1 MVELFI
7 MEYLTV
13 LYMIMAF
20 LFMDSRYSRRRT
32 LFIVSGVTLLL
43 MAAVAALHRAVDM
56 DAAFWIYAVTI
67 HIPLILLLFTLSRFR
82 GWRLI
87 FQQLSVV
94 LFCTLIHHISGM
106 IYYLSGSRFWVLVL
120 SCVVLSTGV
129 IWFLVRFLRPL
140 FFQILLELHRGWWLI
155 CLVMATYYIIAV
167 YLIPGYVGFELS
179 SSIIKPAIA
188 LLMLGVYS
196 ILMFLFTSIKNE
208 MDARHNAQL
217 SALQLSALQSRM
229 EAVQAAENVIRT
241 ERHDLRHRLQAV
253 AELIARGNREE
264 ALAFL
269 DAATKRLDA
278 QKEVRWCHPPVLD
291 AVFSSYFDQAN
302 NEGIHVTAKISLPDT
317 LTVDEGALAIVV
329 ANALENAIH
338 ANLKLPQK
346 QREICCKMVGSPGI
360 MLEISNPCNEDVTFD
375 AEGLPVAHR
384 EGHGLGVQSISA
396 FCQKNKAVYQ
406 FDLDDG
412 WFRLRLVL

>member
-32 LFIVSGVTLLL
+32 IFIVSSVTLLL
-43 MAAVAALHRAVDM
+43 MAAVAVLHRAVDR
-56 DAAFWIYAVTI
+56 DAAFWIFAITI

-94 LFCTLIHHISGM
+94 LFCTLIHHTSELV
-106 IYYLSGSRFWVLVL
+106 YYLSGSRFWVLVL

-155 CLVMATYYIIAV
+155 CLVMATYYIISV
-167 YLIPGYVGFELS
+167 YLIPGYAGFDPRS
-179 SSIIKPAIA
+179 TIIKPAIG
-188 LLMLGVYS
+188 LLILGVYS
-196 ILMFLFTSIKNE
+196 ILMFFFTSIKNE
-208 MDARHNAQL
+208 MEARHNAQM

-229 EAVQAAENVIRT
+229 EAVKAAENAIRT

-253 AELIARGNREE
+253 AELVLRGDKDA
-264 ALAFL
+264 ALDFL
-269 DAATKRLDA
+269 DAAQKRLDD
-278 QKEVRWCHPPVLD
+278 QKEIRWCRPPVLD
-291 AVFSSYFDQAN
+291 AVFSSYFDQAQN
-302 NEGIHVTAKISLPDT
+302 QGISVEAKISLSDT
-317 LTVDEGALAIVV
+317 LGVNEGELAIVL

-338 ANLKLPQK
+338 ANLDLPPE
-346 QREICCKMVGSPGI
+346 QRKIRCKMVGTPGV
-360 MLEISNPCNEDVTFD
+360 MLEISNPCAAATFD
-375 AEGLPVAHR
+375 SNGLPVAQR

-396 FCQKNKAVYQ
+396 FCRKTGAVCQ
-406 FDLDDG
+406 FSLTGG
-412 WFRLRLVL
+412 WFQLRLTL

>member
-20 LFMDSRYSRRRT
+20 LFMDGRYSRRRT

-56 DAAFWIYAVTI
+56 DAAFWIFAITI

-140 FFQILLELHRGWWLI
+140 VFSDTARAAPGLVADMPGDGHLLHHLRLPHPWI
-155 CLVMATYYIIAV
+155 CRL
-167 YLIPGYVGFELS
+167 
-179 SSIIKPAIA
+179 
-188 LLMLGVYS
+188 
-196 ILMFLFTSIKNE
+196 
-208 MDARHNAQL
+208 
-217 SALQLSALQSRM
+217 
-229 EAVQAAENVIRT
+229 RT
-241 ERHDLRHRLQAV
+241 EQQHHQT
-253 AELIARGNREE
+253 GNR
-264 ALAFL
+264 
-269 DAATKRLDA
+269 
-278 QKEVRWCHPPVLD
+278 
-291 AVFSSYFDQAN
+291 S
-302 NEGIHVTAKISLPDT
+302 
-317 LTVDEGALAIVV
+317 
-329 ANALENAIH
+329 ANAGGLFH
-338 ANLKLPQK
+338 FDVPLYQHQK
-346 QREICCKMVGSPGI
+346 
-360 MLEISNPCNEDVTFD
+360 
-375 AEGLPVAHR
+375 
-384 EGHGLGVQSISA
+384 
-396 FCQKNKAVYQ
+396 
-406 FDLDDG
+406 
-412 WFRLRLVL
+412 

>member
-32 LFIVSGVTLLL
+32 LFIVSSVTILL
-43 MAAVAALHRAVDM
+43 MAAVAALYRAVDM
-56 DAAFWIYAVTI
+56 DTAFWVYAVTI

-106 IYYLSGSRFWVLVL
+106 IYYLSGGRFWVLVL
-120 SCVVLSTGV
+120 SCAVLSTGV
-129 IWFLVRFLRPL
+129 ICFLIRFLRPL
-140 FFQILLELHRGWWLI
+140 FFQILLELHRGWWPI

-167 YLIPGYVGFELS
+167 YLIPGYVGFDRS
-179 SSIIKPAIA
+179 SSILKPAVA

-196 ILMFLFTSIKNE
+196 ILIFLFSNVRKE
-208 MDARHNAQL
+208 AEARYSAQL

-229 EAVQAAENVIRT
+229 EAVKAAEHAIRM
-241 ERHDLRHRLQAV
+241 ERHDLRHRLLAV
-253 AELIARGNREE
+253 AELVSRGDKDA
-264 ALAFL
+264 ALDFL
-269 DAATKRLDA
+269 DAAQKRLVE
-278 QKEVRWCHPPVLD
+278 QKEIRWCRPPVLD
-291 AVFSSYFDQAN
+291 AVFSSYFDQAQN
-302 NEGIHVTAKISLPDT
+302 QGISVKAKISLSDT
-317 LTVDEGALAIVV
+317 LPVNEGELAIVL

-338 ANLKLPQK
+338 ANIKLPCG
-346 QREICCKMVGSPGI
+346 QRAIRCKMVGSPGV
-360 MLEISNPCNEDVTFD
+360 MLELSNPCVDAVSFD
-375 AEGLPVAHR
+375 SSGLPVAQR
-384 EGHGLGVQSISA
+384 EEHGLGVQSISA
-396 FCQKNKAVYQ
+396 FCRKHGAVFQ
-406 FDLDDG
+406 FDLTDG
-412 WFRLRLVL
+412 WFRFRLVL

>member
-56 DAAFWIYAVTI
+56 DAAFWIFAITI

-120 SCVVLSTGV
+120 SCTVLSTGV

-269 DAATKRLDA
+269 DVATKRLDA

>member
-32 LFIVSGVTLLL
+32 IFIVSSVTLLL
-43 MAAVAALHRAVDM
+43 MAAVAVLHRAVDR
-56 DAAFWIYAVTI
+56 DAAFWIFAITI

-94 LFCTLIHHISGM
+94 LFCTLIHHTSELV
-106 IYYLSGSRFWVLVL
+106 YYLSDSRFWVLVL

-155 CLVMATYYIIAV
+155 CLVMATYYIISV
-167 YLIPGYVGFELS
+167 YLIPGYAGFDPRS
-179 SSIIKPAIA
+179 TIIKPAIG
-188 LLMLGVYS
+188 LLILGVYS
-196 ILMFLFTSIKNE
+196 ILMFFFTSIKNE
-208 MDARHNAQL
+208 MEARHNAQM

-229 EAVQAAENVIRT
+229 EAVKAAENAIRT

-253 AELIARGNREE
+253 AELVSRGDKDA
-264 ALAFL
+264 ALDFL
-269 DAATKRLDA
+269 DAAQKRLDD
-278 QKEVRWCHPPVLD
+278 QKEIRWCRPPVLD
-291 AVFSSYFDQAN
+291 AVFSSYFDQAQN
-302 NEGIHVTAKISLPDT
+302 QGISVEAKISLSDT
-317 LTVDEGALAIVV
+317 LGVNEGELAIVL

-338 ANLKLPQK
+338 ANLDLPPE
-346 QREICCKMVGSPGI
+346 QRKIRCKMVGTPGV
-360 MLEISNPCNEDVTFD
+360 MLEISNPCAAAVTFD
-375 AEGLPVAHR
+375 SNGLPVAQR

-396 FCQKNKAVYQ
+396 FCRKTGAVCQ
-406 FDLDDG
+406 FSLTGG
-412 WFRLRLVL
+412 WFQLRLTL

>member
-32 LFIVSGVTLLL
+32 IFIVSSVTLLL
-43 MAAVAALHRAVDM
+43 MAAVAVLHRVVDR
-56 DAAFWIYAVTI
+56 DAAFWIFAMTI

-94 LFCTLIHHISGM
+94 LFCTLIHHISGLL
-106 IYYLSGSRFWVLVL
+106 YYLSGNRFWVLVL
-120 SCVVLSTGV
+120 SCTVLSTGG
-129 IWFLVRFLRPL
+129 IWFLIRFLRPL

-167 YLIPGYVGFELS
+167 YLIPGYAGFDRS

-208 MDARHNAQL
+208 MEARHSAQL

-229 EAVQAAENVIRT
+229 EAVKAAEDAIRT

-253 AELIARGNREE
+253 AELVSRGDEKS
-264 ALAFL
+264 ALEFL
-269 DAATKRLDA
+269 DAAQKRLDE
-278 QKEVRWCHPPVLD
+278 QKDIRWCRPPVLD
-291 AVFSSYFDQAN
+291 AVFSSYFDQAKN
-302 NEGIHVTAKISLPDT
+302 QGISVEAKITLPDT
-317 LTVDEGALAIVV
+317 LPVNEGDLAIVL

-338 ANLKLPQK
+338 ANLNLPRE
-346 QREICCKMVGSPGI
+346 QRKIRCKMVGIPSV
-360 MLEISNPCNEDVTFD
+360 MLEISNPCNEEVAFD
-375 AEGLPVAHR
+375 EQGLPVSNR
-384 EGHGLGVQSISA
+384 EGHGLGVQSIST
-396 FCQKNKAVYQ
+396 FCQKNGAVCQ
-406 FDLDDG
+406 FALTDG
-412 WFRLRLVL
+412 WFQLRLVL

>member
-32 LFIVSGVTLLL
+32 IFIVSSVTLLL
-43 MAAVAALHRAVDM
+43 MAAVAVLHRAVDR
-56 DAAFWIYAVTI
+56 DAAFWIFAITI

-94 LFCTLIHHISGM
+94 LFCTLIHHTSELV
-106 IYYLSGSRFWVLVL
+106 YYLSDSRFWVLVL

-155 CLVMATYYIIAV
+155 CLVMATYYIISV
-167 YLIPGYVGFELS
+167 YLIPGYAGFDPRS
-179 SSIIKPAIA
+179 TIIKPAIG
-188 LLMLGVYS
+188 LLILGVYS
-196 ILMFLFTSIKNE
+196 ILMFFFTSIKNE
-208 MDARHNAQL
+208 MEARHNAQM

-229 EAVQAAENVIRT
+229 DAVKAAENAIRT

-253 AELIARGNREE
+253 AELVSRGDKDA
-264 ALAFL
+264 ALDFL
-269 DAATKRLDA
+269 DAAQKRLDD
-278 QKEVRWCHPPVLD
+278 QKEIRWCRPPVLD
-291 AVFSSYFDQAN
+291 AVFSSYFDQAQN
-302 NEGIHVTAKISLPDT
+302 QGISVEAKISLSDT
-317 LTVDEGALAIVV
+317 LGVNEGELAIVL

-338 ANLKLPQK
+338 ANLDLPPE
-346 QREICCKMVGSPGI
+346 QRKIRCKMVGTPGV
-360 MLEISNPCNEDVTFD
+360 MLEISNPCAAAVTFD
-375 AEGLPVAHR
+375 SNGLPVAQR

-396 FCQKNKAVYQ
+396 FCRKTGAVCQ
-406 FDLDDG
+406 FSLTGG
-412 WFRLRLVL
+412 WFQLRLTL

>member
-56 DAAFWIYAVTI
+56 DAAFWIFAITI

-208 MDARHNAQL
+208 MEARHNAQL

-269 DAATKRLDA
+269 DAATKRLDE

>member
-56 DAAFWIYAVTI
+56 DAAFWIFAITI

-188 LLMLGVYS
+188 LLMLGGYS

-217 SALQLSALQSRM
+217 SALQMSALQSRM

-302 NEGIHVTAKISLPDT
+302 IEGIHVTAKISLPDT

>member
-32 LFIVSGVTLLL
+32 IFIVSSVTLLL
-43 MAAVAALHRAVDM
+43 MAAVAVLHRVVDR
-56 DAAFWIYAVTI
+56 DAAFWIFAMTI

-94 LFCTLIHHISGM
+94 LFCTLIHHISGL

-120 SCVVLSTGV
+120 SCTVLSTGG
-129 IWFLVRFLRPL
+129 IWFLIRFLRPL

-167 YLIPGYVGFELS
+167 YLIPGYAGFDRS

-208 MDARHNAQL
+208 MEARHSAQL

-229 EAVQAAENVIRT
+229 EAVKAAEDAIRT

-253 AELIARGNREE
+253 AELVSRGDEKS
-264 ALAFL
+264 ALEFL
-269 DAATKRLDA
+269 DAAQKRLDE
-278 QKEVRWCHPPVLD
+278 QKDIRWCRPPVLD
-291 AVFSSYFDQAN
+291 AVFSSYFDQAKN
-302 NEGIHVTAKISLPDT
+302 QGISVEAKITLPDT
-317 LTVDEGALAIVV
+317 LPVNEGDLAIVL

-338 ANLKLPQK
+338 ANLNLPRE
-346 QREICCKMVGSPGI
+346 QRKIRCKMVGIPSV
-360 MLEISNPCNEDVTFD
+360 MLEISNPCNEEVAFD
-375 AEGLPVAHR
+375 EQGLPVSNR
-384 EGHGLGVQSISA
+384 EGHGLGVQSIST
-396 FCQKNKAVYQ
+396 FCQKNGAVCQ
-406 FDLDDG
+406 FALTDG
-412 WFRLRLVL
+412 WFQLRLVL

>member
-32 LFIVSGVTLLL
+32 IFIVSSVTLLL
-43 MAAVAALHRAVDM
+43 MAAVAVLHRAVDRG
-56 DAAFWIYAVTI
+56 AAFWIFAITI

-94 LFCTLIHHISGM
+94 LFCTLIHHTSGLV
-106 IYYLSGSRFWVLVL
+106 YYLSDSRFWVLVL

-155 CLVMATYYIIAV
+155 CLVMATYYIISV
-167 YLIPGYVGFELS
+167 YLIPGYAGFDPRS
-179 SSIIKPAIA
+179 TIIKPAIG
-188 LLMLGVYS
+188 LLILGVYS
-196 ILMFLFTSIKNE
+196 ILMFFFTSIKNE
-208 MDARHNAQL
+208 MEARHNAQM

-229 EAVQAAENVIRT
+229 EAVKAAENAIRT

-253 AELIARGNREE
+253 AELVLRGDKDA
-264 ALAFL
+264 ALDFL
-269 DAATKRLDA
+269 DAAQKRLDD
-278 QKEVRWCHPPVLD
+278 QKEIRWCRPPVLD
-291 AVFSSYFDQAN
+291 AVFSSYFDQAQN
-302 NEGIHVTAKISLPDT
+302 QGISVEAKISLSDT
-317 LTVDEGALAIVV
+317 LGVNEGELAIVL

-338 ANLKLPQK
+338 ANLDLPPE
-346 QREICCKMVGSPGI
+346 QRKIRCKMVGTPGV
-360 MLEISNPCNEDVTFD
+360 MLEISNPCAAAVTFD
-375 AEGLPVAHR
+375 SNGLPVAQR

-396 FCQKNKAVYQ
+396 FCRKTGAVCQ
-406 FDLDDG
+406 FSLTGG
-412 WFRLRLVL
+412 WFQLRLTL

>member
-32 LFIVSGVTLLL
+32 LCIVSSVTILL
-43 MAAVAALHRAVDM
+43 MAAVGALYRAVDM
-56 DAAFWIYAVTI
+56 DTAFWTYAVTI

-94 LFCTLIHHISGM
+94 LFCTLIHHVTGL
-106 IYYLSGSRFWVLVL
+106 IYDLSGYRFWVMVV

-129 IWFLVRFLRPL
+129 IWFLIRFLRPL
-140 FFQILLELHRGWWLI
+140 FFQILLELRRGWWLI

-167 YLIPGYVGFELS
+167 YLIPGYAGFHPRS
-179 SSIIKPAIA
+179 TIIKAAIG

-196 ILMFLFTSIKNE
+196 ILMFLFTNIKKE
-208 MDARHNAQL
+208 METRHNAQL
-217 SALQLSALQSRM
+217 STLQLAALQSRM
-229 EAVQAAENVIRT
+229 EAVNAAEDTIRM
-241 ERHDLRHRLQAV
+241 ERHDLRHRLQTV
-253 AELIARGNREE
+253 AELVSRGDTDA
-264 ALAFL
+264 ALDFL
-269 DAATKRLDA
+269 DAAQKRLVE
-278 QKEVRWCHPPVLD
+278 QKEIRWCRPPVLD
-291 AVFSSYFDQAN
+291 AVFSSYFDQAQN
-302 NEGIHVTAKISLPDT
+302 QGISVEAKISIFDT
-317 LTVDEGALAIVV
+317 LSVNEGELAIVL

-338 ANLKLPQK
+338 ANLNLPQE
-346 QREICCKMVGSPGI
+346 QRKIRCKLVGTPAV
-360 MLEISNPCNEDVTFD
+360 MLEISNPCATDIAFD
-375 AEGLPVAHR
+375 SNGLPVAQR

-396 FCQKNKAVYQ
+396 FCRKNGAVCQ
-406 FDLDDG
+406 FDLTDG